1 MKHFSSSLEENEDYS
16 DVESIKSK
24 ASPPNITWQ
33 HTWSFNETKNA
44 LTQSVFARIPSEIML
59 RIFKLFSVPD
69 LCNVSLVC
77 RRFKMI
83 ADQDEIWKLKCNSSK
98 KIYSKSFKQI
108 YLDWIYM
115 KCLRNAKLRAMSDW
129 FHSACDMILLP
140 SYSCHIRP
148 TDNQQFEA
156 IGGFHQHPNSS
167 SSMAIELSVDIEK
180 TAPELIQLLEKA
192 SQFQQQWQ
200 QPSIVKHM
208 ITRYYRFMQLKASH
222 PSNILLVPTF
232 DIEIVWQTNLLRP
245 AMYQADCLRLFRR
258 VIDHSLLISDIEK
271 FLKDQAFRDTCQ
283 LYEQQFG
290 QQYCPLP
297 STDKKNDVAS
307 YSDHYQLNVDTDT
320 NPTYSYWDK
329 THFEFSS
336 EQPND
341 YENPFS
347 FTEGDLITDGKW
359 LDLCKQFM
367 SRALKT
373 AHLDGYH
380 HIWSSGIDLQ
390 PGAIN
395 RLKKSYERFL
405 YIAAKYPLKDGHE
418 FIRPT
423 YAIDIMW
430 HSHMQ
435 EPLNYVA
442 DCVRI
447 VGYVIYHSPWPIN
460 KDDTK
465 NKTCIQANKLWKDEF
480 KVDLMIDHL
489 FNTIDDKLD

>member
-1 MKHFSSSLEENEDYS
+1 MEHFTSSLKENEDDS
-16 DVESIKSK
+16 DVESIESK

-33 HTWSFNETKNA
+33 HTWPFNETENA

-83 ADQDEIWKLKCNSSK
+83 VDQDEIWKLKCN
-98 KIYSKSFKQI
+98 
-108 YLDWIYM
+108 
-115 KCLRNAKLRAMSDW
+115 CE
-129 FHSACDMILLP
+129 
-140 SYSCHIRP
+140 
-148 TDNQQFEA
+148 T
-156 IGGFHQHPNSS
+156 
-167 SSMAIELSVDIEK
+167 IELSVDIEK
-180 TAPELIQLLEKA
+180 TARELIKLLEKA
-192 SQFQQQWQ
+192 LKFQQQWQ

-208 ITRYYRFMQLKASH
+208 ITRYYRFMQLKASY
-222 PSNILLVPTF
+222 PSNILLVPTL
-232 DIEIVWQTNLLRP
+232 DIEIVWQTHLLRP

-258 VIDHSLLISDIEK
+258 VIDHSLLITDIEK

-297 STDKKNDVAS
+297 STYTKNNATS
-307 YSDHYQLNVDTDT
+307 NFHHYPLYIDT
-320 NPTYSYWDK
+320 NTNSTYSYWDK

-336 EQPND
+336 EQPNN

-347 FTEGDLITDGKW
+347 FTEGNLITDGKW

-367 SRALKT
+367 SKALKT
-373 AHLDGYH
+373 APLDDYH
-380 HIWSSGIDLQ
+380 RTWSSGIDLE

-489 FNTIDDKLD
+489 FNTIDDKLDEVF

>member
-290 QQYCPLP
+290 
-297 STDKKNDVAS
+297 
-307 YSDHYQLNVDTDT
+307 
-320 NPTYSYWDK
+320 
-329 THFEFSS
+329 
-336 EQPND
+336 
-341 YENPFS
+341 
-347 FTEGDLITDGKW
+347 DLITDGKW